1 MSELYKTDL
10 MSSPAANPSNDDTQA
25 SGQGPADLLIANA
38 GLVATVDAGRRE
50 LPGGWVAITDG
61 LISGVGSSRD
71 AAPEAV
77 RVVDAT
83 DQLVTPGLVNTH
95 HHLYQN
101 LTRAWPPMTD
111 KALFGWLQ
119 SLYPTWTA
127 NLDEEAVHTAAWVG
141 LAELALSGCTTSSDH
156 HYLHPRRAGDL
167 LAAEITAAQDLG
179 MRFHPTY
186 GSMSLSQKDGGL
198 PPDDAVLT
206 EDEILANSKRH
217 VERWHDPSHGSM
229 TQIALAPCSPFS
241 VTPDLMRRTAELA
254 ESLDVRLHTHL
265 AENAEDDEYA
275 IATFGMR
282 PVELYEDV
290 GWLTDRS
297 WGAHVVRP
305 NPEEISRLGAAGV
318 GIAHCPSSNM
328 ILSSGIAPVV
338 DLRAAGCHVGL
349 GCDGSSSADSASMW
363 QEARLA
369 MLQGKLTSG
378 AAAMTART
386 ALEVAT
392 RGGAGC
398 LGRIGEI
405 GELSVGAVG
414 DVAIWKLD
422 GPAHAG
428 VAGDLV
434 EGWLRCG
441 PNQAWHTIVHGRFVV
456 DTGAL
461 VAPELE
467 EMLGLHASIARRF
480 QAS

>member
-1 MSELYKTDL
+1 MDSSEP
-10 MSSPAANPSNDDTQA
+10 SPTSTSPS
-25 SGQGPADLLIANA
+25 SGQPNSGVVDLLISNA
-38 GLVATVDAGRRE
+38 GLVATVDTQRRE
-50 LPGGWVAITDG
+50 LRGGWVAIDGGFVSAVGASTD
-61 LISGVGSSRD
+61 STP
-71 AAPEAV
+71 AA
-77 RVVDAT
+77 RRTIDAT
-83 DQLVTPGLVNTH
+83 DQLVTPGLINTH

-111 KALFGWLQ
+111 KPLFGWLK

-167 LAAEITAAQDLG
+167 LAAEIRAAQDLG

-186 GSMSLSQKDGGL
+186 GSMSLSVKDGGL

-206 EDEILANSKRH
+206 EDEILANSKMH
-217 VERWHDPSHGSM
+217 VERWHDPEHGAM
-229 TQIALAPCSPFS
+229 VRIALAPCSPFS

-254 ESLDVRLHTHL
+254 EQLDVRLHTHL

-275 IATFGMR
+275 VATFGMR

-290 GWLTDRS
+290 GWLSDRS

-305 NPEEISRLGAAGV
+305 NPDEVARLGVAGV

-338 DLRAAGCHVGL
+338 DLRHAGCPVGL

-378 AAAMTART
+378 AGAMTART

-398 LGRIGEI
+398 LGREGELGEI
-405 GELSVGAVG
+405 SVGAVA
-414 DVAIWKLD
+414 DLAIWKLD

-428 VAGDLV
+428 VGDDLI

-441 PNQAWHTIVHGRFVV
+441 PTQAWHTIVNGRLIVENGGLV
-456 DTGAL
+456 DDDLTNMLAL
-461 VAPELE
+461 
-467 EMLGLHASIARRF
+467 HQSISRRF
-480 QAS
+480 QS